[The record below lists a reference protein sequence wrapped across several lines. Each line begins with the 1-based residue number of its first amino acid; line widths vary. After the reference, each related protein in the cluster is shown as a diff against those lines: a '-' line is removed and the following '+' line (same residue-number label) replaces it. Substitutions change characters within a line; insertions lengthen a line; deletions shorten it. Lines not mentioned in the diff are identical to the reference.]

1 MGLADLCHVSLFVPR
16 PWALRQAL
24 LTKLSASLGVNI
36 TKTTDVRATL
46 VLSFRPPPLCP
57 RLPLLSLFQCAC
69 NPDLMF
75 VPSTRTYATT
85 ATRTLRTLRTL
96 HQPFRLRELYRGTL
110 WPLRDEVAL
119 CLTP

>member
-1 MGLADLCHVSLFVPR
+1 MVLADLCHVSLIVPR

-46 VLSFRPPPLCP
+46 VLSFRPPPSVLGS
-57 RLPLLSLFQCAC
+57 LSCLFPMCAC

-75 VPSTRTYATT
+75 VLSTRTYATT
-85 ATRTLRTLRTL
+85 ATRTLRTL